1 MNNTVKGFKN
11 IGGKSGKVK
20 VFLLLVLL
28 LAVIVAVL
36 YFTGILS
43 GGGFGFGGNGDSD
56 STGSRSAITMIEEQ
70 EKIIAIRIDES
81 SIYFGDELCADTEE
95 LKKKITDNADANE
108 YELIHDNAIKSVYD
122 EVVEVLAELES
133 ALEITVE
140 TLTNFV

>member
-70 EKIIAIRIDES
+70 EKVIAIRIDES

-122 EVVEVLAELES
+122 EVIEVLAELET
-133 ALEITVE
+133 ALEITV
-140 TLTNFV
+140 NYN